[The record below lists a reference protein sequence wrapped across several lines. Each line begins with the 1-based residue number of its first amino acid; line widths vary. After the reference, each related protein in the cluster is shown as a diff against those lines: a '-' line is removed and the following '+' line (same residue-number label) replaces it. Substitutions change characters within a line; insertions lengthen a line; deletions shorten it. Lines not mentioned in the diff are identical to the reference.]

1 MFVLDCSATMSWCF
15 QDEQADNN
23 YASQI
28 LSKMESESALVPR
41 LWHLE
46 VLNVLMVAERQR
58 RITAEQ
64 SDAFLQSLSVLP
76 IETDPMPVTIQ
87 DKEVIALARKYQ
99 LSAYDTAY
107 LALAIGE
114 DLQIAT
120 RDKGL
125 SAAARALKIL
135 IENSD

>member
-1 MFVLDCSATMSWCF
+1 MFVLDCSVTMSWCF

-23 YASQI
+23 YAAQI
-28 LSKMESESALVPR
+28 LSSLESDSALVPR

-46 VLNVLMVAERQR
+46 VLNVLLVAERQR

-64 SDAFLQSLSVLP
+64 SDTFLQSLSTLP

-99 LSAYDTAY
+99 LSAYHTAY

-114 DLQIAT
+114 DLKIAT
-120 RDKGL
+120 QNRRLG
-125 SAAARALKIL
+125 AAARALKIL
-135 IENSD
+135 I

>member
-1 MFVLDCSATMSWCF
+1 MFVLDCSVTMSWCF
-15 QDEQADNN
+15 QDEQTENN
-23 YASQI
+23 YASKI
-28 LSKMESESALVPR
+28 LSMMESESALVPR

-64 SDAFLQSLSVLP
+64 SDNFLQSLSVLP

-87 DKEVIALARKYQ
+87 DKDVIALARKYQ

-125 SAAARALKIL
+125 SAAARALNVL
-135 IENSD
+135 I

>member
-1 MFVLDCSATMSWCF
+1 MFVLDCSVTMSWCF
-15 QDEQADNN
+15 QDEQTDNN
-23 YASQI
+23 YAAKI
-28 LSKMESESALVPR
+28 LSSMESDSALVPR

-46 VLNVLMVAERQR
+46 VLNVLLVAERQR

-64 SDAFLQSLSVLP
+64 SDKFLQSLSTLP

-87 DKEVIALARKYQ
+87 EKEMLMLARKYQ

-114 DLQIAT
+114 DLKIAT
-120 RDKGL
+120 QDRGL

-135 IENSD
+135 L

>member
-1 MFVLDCSATMSWCF
+1 MFVLDCSVTMSWCF
-15 QDEQADNN
+15 QDEQTVNN
-23 YASQI
+23 YAAQI
-28 LSKMESESALVPR
+28 LSRMESESALVPR

-64 SDAFLQSLSVLP
+64 SDNFLQSLSVLP
-76 IETDPMPVTIQ
+76 IETDPMPITIQ

-114 DLQIAT
+114 ELQIAT

-125 SAAARALKIL
+125 SAAARALKVL
-135 IENSD
+135 I